1 MKQLTNCDGT
11 WHSDPAHFRRQS
23 RRDFLYVGMIGGLG
37 LTLGDF
43 LRAQSAQAAGT
54 ASAGSG
60 VQPAAVAA
68 KAKSVIHIYMP
79 GGMAAQESWDPK
91 PYAPLEYRGPLGTVK
106 TKIDGEVFSEHLKDT
121 ASIADKLTVIRSMS
135 HGEAAHERGQ
145 HNMFTGYRPSP
156 AIQFPSFG
164 SVVSHELGVR
174 NDLPPYVC
182 VPSMSTPYA
191 GSGYLSTAYG
201 PFSLGSDPASDKG
214 FSVRD
219 LALPGGVSAE
229 RFANRRS
236 MLAAVDDHFKNLEKS
251 DALDAMDSFYQHAY
265 AMISSKQAR
274 EAFNLQAE
282 SEQTKNEYGK
292 NQAGLRMLMSRRL
305 VEAGVRFVSMSYGGW
320 DHHTQIKNGFAN
332 QMPQFDKAFAA
343 LIRDLD
349 QRGLLDST
357 LVMISSEFGR
367 SPKINK
373 DEGRDHYP
381 KVFSIVMAGGG
392 TKRGYIHGASD
403 AICSEPADR
412 PLSVEDM
419 AMTLYHQLGINGEK
433 KLMSPGN
440 RPIDIVRNGK
450 VVEELLA

>member
-1 MKQLTNCDGT
+1 
-11 WHSDPAHFRRQS
+11 
-23 RRDFLYVGMIGGLG
+23 
-37 LTLGDF
+37 
-43 LRAQSAQAAGT
+43 
-54 ASAGSG
+54 
-60 VQPAAVAA
+60 
-68 KAKSVIHIYMP
+68 MP

-91 PYAPLEYRGPLGTVK
+91 PYAPLEYRGPLGVVK
-106 TKIDGEVFSEHLKDT
+106 TKIDGEVFSEYLKDT
-121 ASIADKLTVIRSMS
+121 AAIADKITVCRAMT

-219 LALPGGVSAE
+219 LSLPGGVSAE

-236 MLAAVDDHFKNLEKS
+236 MLAAVDDHFKKLEKS

-305 VEAGVRFVSMSYGGW
+305 IEAGVRFVSMSYGGW
-320 DHHTQIKNGFAN
+320 DHHTQIKNGFTN

-349 QRGLLDST
+349 QRGLLDTT
-357 LVMISSEFGR
+357 LVMVSSEFGR

-392 TKRGYIHGASD
+392 IKRGYIHGASD
-403 AICSEPADR
+403 AISAEPADK
-412 PLSVEDM
+412 PLTVEDM
-419 AMTLYHQLGINGEK
+419 AMTLYHQIGINGVK

-450 VVEELLA
+450 VVPELLA